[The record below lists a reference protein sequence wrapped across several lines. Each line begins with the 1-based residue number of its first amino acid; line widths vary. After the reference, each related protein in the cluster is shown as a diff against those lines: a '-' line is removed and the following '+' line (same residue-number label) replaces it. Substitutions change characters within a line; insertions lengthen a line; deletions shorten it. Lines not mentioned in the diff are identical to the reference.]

1 MISTDEVFA
10 LLKFLAIGRSTNL
23 ISSDAN
29 IIIVRGGTRRSVQD
43 QMSLALARHF
53 LEQADDKL
61 VSTPIAVEPE
71 PMKGG
76 IPLQRINTGVTD
88 IVGPDN
94 GERAGGFVLVVDGA
108 ALLEVSRRVGSV

>member
-1 MISTDEVFA
+1 MNEAFA
-10 LLKFLAIGRSTNL
+10 LLNFFLAIGRSTNL

-53 LEQADDKL
+53 PEQADDMKL
-61 VSTPIAVEPE
+61 VPTPISVEPE
-71 PMKGG
+71 AMKGG

-108 ALLEVSRRVGSV
+108 ALLEVRRRVESV